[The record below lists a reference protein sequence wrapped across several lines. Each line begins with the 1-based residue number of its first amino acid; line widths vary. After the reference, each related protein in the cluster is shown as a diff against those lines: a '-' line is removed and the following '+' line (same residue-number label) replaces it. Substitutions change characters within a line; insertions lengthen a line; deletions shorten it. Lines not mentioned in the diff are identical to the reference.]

1 VGHGHVA
8 FGSKSD
14 IRLPRRDAGLHA
26 FGRHSFDVIDKERGP
41 LLPFFALYGAVFCAL
56 VICPSGKKG
65 LARQNLSSPRCKKN
79 LLRERPKSDLQIWLS
94 RSERGALAIVTN
106 VGMGCGGR
114 GSAGRAEMVA
124 GRASRP

>member
-26 FGRHSFDVIDKERGP
+26 FGRHSFGVIDKERGP

-56 VICPSGKKG
+56 VICPSGLVAKRICF
-65 LARQNLSSPRCKKN
+65 ARDPNQIYKFGYPVPREGRWPSSRTLGWDAVDAAAP
-79 LLRERPKSDLQIWLS
+79 
-94 RSERGALAIVTN
+94 GAQT
-106 VGMGCGGR
+106 
-114 GSAGRAEMVA
+114 
-124 GRASRP
+124 